1 MSVPAWAWFAVGGA
15 IAGLLVLDLATNRG
29 DREPTLRRS
38 LVASAAWISVSVSF
52 GVVLGFAS
60 GSSVA
65 EQYFAGYLVEKA
77 LSIDNIFIFALLFRS
92 FAVPRDLQHRVL
104 FYGVVG
110 ALVLRAGFIA
120 GGAALLDRFSWIFYV
135 FGAFLVVTGARMMR
149 GESHIDPQRN
159 VAVRA
164 LGKLVPIAPRYVGRS
179 FFVRIGGRWH
189 ATMLLVA
196 LVAVETTDVLF
207 ATDSIPAVFG
217 ITTDVFV
224 VFTSNAFAVLG
235 LRALYFVFADAMDR
249 FSLLSYGLAVVL
261 ILIGVKM
268 LLASVV
274 DVPVL
279 VSLGAIAA
287 VIGTATLASVRRT
300 RSGRGP
306 SGTGTGA

>member
-1 MSVPAWAWFAVGGA
+1 MSWPAWAWFAVGSS
-15 IAGLLVLDLATNRG
+15 IAGLLALDLATNRG

-300 RSGRGP
+300 RSARGP

>member
-1 MSVPAWAWFAVGGA
+1 MSWPAWAWFA
-15 IAGLLVLDLATNRG
+15 
-29 DREPTLRRS
+29 
-38 LVASAAWISVSVSF
+38 
-52 GVVLGFAS
+52 
-60 GSSVA
+60 
-65 EQYFAGYLVEKA
+65 
-77 LSIDNIFIFALLFRS
+77 
-92 FAVPRDLQHRVL
+92 
-104 FYGVVG
+104 
-110 ALVLRAGFIA
+110 
-120 GGAALLDRFSWIFYV
+120 
-135 FGAFLVVTGARMMR
+135 
-149 GESHIDPQRN
+149 
-159 VAVRA
+159 
-164 LGKLVPIAPRYVGRS
+164 
-179 FFVRIGGRWH
+179 
-189 ATMLLVA
+189 
-196 LVAVETTDVLF
+196 
-207 ATDSIPAVFG
+207 AVFG